1 MAAKQSKAAILVKK
15 KVWLPIIAPALFNN
29 QPIGEMYIDEEQSPV
44 GRRVTVS
51 LMVLTNDPQRQNVH
65 MSFEVIKV
73 ENRQLHTKI
82 FGYSIVP
89 VAVRKMMR
97 RGRERVDESFVVKT
111 QDGVAVRAKPVLI
124 TRGRAKGGVL
134 ADLRRQLRVNVA
146 RAIAKLT
153 FIDLMK
159 EMVAHKIQRELQESL
174 RKIYP
179 LQVCELRDVH
189 VETSEKRLKNIVTAP
204 PLAEK
209 PKPAELPAEEAPA
222 SQEQAPAEQPTEG
235 V

>member
-29 QPIGEMYIDEEQSPV
+29 QPIGEMYVDEEQSPV

-65 MSFEVIKV
+65 MSFEVTKV
-73 ENRQLHTKI
+73 ENRQLHTRI
-82 FGYSIVP
+82 HGYSIVP

-111 QDGVAVRAKPVLI
+111 QDSVVVRAKPVLI

-134 ADLRRQLRVNVA
+134 ADLRRQLRMNVA

-189 VETSEKRLKNIVTAP
+189 IEAGEKALKKIVVAP

-209 PKPAELPAEEAPA
+209 PKTEQPAEEAPA
-222 SQEQAPAEQPTEG
+222 PQEPPPAEQPTEG